1 MDAIVALRF
10 QQRLDLLFLEV
21 LRHRY
26 RERDDQAR
34 VPRGLGAGGELLVY
48 RGRRIAPHRSTAAA
62 AKELTRA
69 REKKLQVVVQ
79 LGHRPDRRA
88 GRAHGVGLVDGDRR
102 RDPLDRIDL
111 GFVHA
116 VEELPRVRAE
126 GLDVAPLPLGVERV
140 ENERGFPRPRHPGDD
155 DELARGDLEREVL
168 EVVLAGAADDDRGAV
183 ATVLH
188 AAIVK
193 GVSSGAPSL
202 PCSAGAAGSESS
214 LQKLLHC
221 RSRSRFEGYIPV
233 ARRRLGVS
241 AAPMQVGQHRSP

>member
-1 MDAIVALRF
+1 MDVAFGTVQVGREPPRRRCLAVRVQRIDVDLALADLERGLDAFDHARLLRRRHLHAVLDDLEQRGRTRVDAIVALRF

-34 VPRGLGAGGELLVY
+34 VPRGLGAGDELPVY
-48 RGRRIAPHRSTAAA
+48 RGRRIAPHGSTAAA

-79 LGHRPDRRA
+79 LGHRADRRA

-111 GFVHA
+111 RLVHP

-126 GLDVAPLPLGVERV
+126 SLDVAPLPLGVERV
-140 ENERGFPRPRHPGDD
+140 ENERGFPRSRDAGDD
-155 DELARGDLEREVL
+155 DEL
-168 EVVLAGAADDDRGAV
+168 
-183 ATVLH
+183 
-188 AAIVK
+188 
-193 GVSSGAPSL
+193 P
-202 PCSAGAAGSESS
+202 
-214 LQKLLHC
+214 
-221 RSRSRFEGYIPV
+221 
-233 ARRRLGVS
+233 RRYL
-241 AAPMQVGQHRSP
+241 